1 MRIAI
6 IGAGNVG
13 GALGKGWARAGHAI
27 VYGVPDPAVPK
38 HLLAAKAAGAT
49 AMDVGAA
56 VAGADAI
63 VLAVPWDAVPSALMA
78 AGDLSGRL
86 LIDATNPL
94 TVGPEG
100 LTLALGFST
109 SGAEEVARLAPGA
122 AVFKAMNQVGFSVM
136 AAATGYPAC
145 PVMFVAGDN
154 AALKPQ
160 VLALVADLGFDAVD
174 AGALKLARL
183 LEPYAMLWIDQAVNR
198 GAPLDN
204 AFAFMRQQGEAAVEY
219 VRYVL
224 TAHSV
229 EDFIAAYTE
238 AGRHL
243 AAAPECL
250 GYEITQCEDEAA
262 SFILRIR
269 WASVAAHMEGFRRGP
284 HFPPFLAA
292 IRDFIPEI
300 AEMRHYRQ
308 TGLAWSR

>member
-13 GALGKGWARAGHAI
+13 GALGKGWARAGHSI
-27 VYGVPDPAVPK
+27 VYGVPDPAAPK
-38 HLLAAKAAGAT
+38 HAAAAQAVAAT
-49 AMDVGAA
+49 VTD
-56 VAGADAI
+56 VAGAVTGAEAI
-63 VLAVPWDAVPSALMA
+63 VLAVPWDAVPAALAA

-86 LIDATNPL
+86 VIDATNPL
-94 TVGPEG
+94 AMGPGG
-100 LTLALGFST
+100 LGLALGFST
-109 SGAEEVARLAPGA
+109 SGAEEVERLAPGA

-136 AAATGYPAC
+136 AAATGYPAR
-145 PVMFVAGDN
+145 PVMFVAGDD
-154 AALKPQ
+154 AGRKPQ
-160 VLALVADLGFDAVD
+160 ALGLVADLGFEAMD
-174 AGALKLARL
+174 AGPLKQARL

-204 AFAFMRQQGEAAVEY
+204 AFAFMRHQGEPAVEY

-229 EDFIAAYTE
+229 DDFLKAYEE